1 MSQAGQNNSAAG
13 PVPPTVAESFVTD
26 SGTVIPAAN
35 VVNVNG
41 GPGVKV
47 IANPNGSNNMLIEIT
62 EVGPAYTNVTFA
74 MSPYTVLETDYFI
87 SVDCTGGPVTINLP
101 NAPTQNQQFIIKDR
115 LGDSVANNITVK
127 SLGGV
132 TTVDTEASYL
142 FVDNFESL
150 ECLYHT
156 GNYEIF

>member
-1 MSQAGQNNSAAG
+1 MSQAGQINSAAV
-13 PVPPTVAESFVTD
+13 PVPPTVPESFVTD

-74 MSPYTVLETDYFI
+74 MSPYTVLATDYFI
-87 SVDCTGGPVTINLP
+87 SVDCTGGPITINLP
-101 NAPTQNQQFIIKDR
+101 NAPTQNQQYIIKDR
-115 LGDSVANNITVK
+115 LGDSVTNNITVK

-132 TTVDTEASYL
+132 TTIDTEATYV